1 MRRLT
6 NIAVTLLL
14 AGAAPSLVGVSA
26 TLAVFSVRQAARAA
40 PFPLHPWGAAA
51 GLFALPLGLIC
62 WRVARRRF
70 NGLDADQFAAW
81 RLREL

>member
-1 MRRLT
+1 MRRLA

-26 TLAVFSVRQAARAA
+26 ALAVFSVRQAARAA

-51 GLFALPLGLIC
+51 GLFALPLGLLC
-62 WRVARRRF
+62 WRAARHRLGRF
-70 NGLDADQFAAW
+70 EADQFAAW